1 MTVIVN
7 SDPSGV
13 NASTDL
19 VSVTTAK
26 VMVNGDIIFSIHG
39 DICIYSLYSECYTP
53 NNATASTLQYNV
65 TNNDTATNASCS
77 GVSASLANAPAGTS
91 VLTQLGAL
99 TNIPVVS
106 TASGIGAFPWGAVKI
121 SRNSD
126 LKTTIGVGSTTGT
139 WRHYLRYRPLEE
151 GAYITAAF

>member
-26 VMVNGDIIFSIHG
+26 VMVNGDIIFSTIHG

-65 TNNDTATNASCS
+65 TNNDTAISATCS
-77 GVSASLANAPAGTS
+77 GVSASLASAPAGTS

-126 LKTTIGVGSTTGT
+126 LKTIIGV
-139 WRHYLRYRPLEE
+139 RFHYGYMETLS
-151 GAYITAAF
+151 